1 MAEPSTPATR
11 SSSRRSRQLGNKLK
25 GVDVVTPEAQVF
37 GPPPERPARL
47 PQLRPYRLTGRAWAT
62 ASSAVQFEAVA
73 INSDDRRP
81 QHLTPE
87 SLGRCIN
94 LRALDASNNDLAELP
109 CSLGTLPK
117 LQRIALDG
125 NPLRSVRRD
134 VIERGCEAVKAFLRT
149 RAATPAE
156 KTSEDDFDPLALANR
171 VRDPVCVR
179 RLLSSVASM
188 ALPERA
194 RRPKP
199 RRQTFTAL
207 AVGSGVCAKVR
218 ESLERDG
225 GLTRTRRLPKTR
237 GRRASRMWSFRE
249 RPVGT
254 AGGVVLIGAGDSLS
268 GS

>member
-1 MAEPSTPATR
+1 MACAVDARPPAGQNELQGLLQLPSLPALAELFLGHNQLKQFDLKPSPLIATIDV
-11 SSSRRSRQLGNKLK
+11 SSNNLQKL
-25 GVDVVTPEAQVF
+25 
-37 GPPPERPARL
+37 
-47 PQLRPYRLTGRAWAT
+47 
-62 ASSAVQFEAVA
+62 
-73 INSDDRRP
+73 
-81 QHLTPE
+81 PE

-179 RLLSSVASM
+179 RLFYFRGAST
-188 ALPERA
+188 AYELYDPTLDAVDAAAPPPRA
-194 RRPKP
+194 RENESGR
-199 RRQTFTAL
+199 RRQKF
-207 AVGSGVCAKVR
+207 
-218 ESLERDG
+218 
-225 GLTRTRRLPKTR
+225 
-237 GRRASRMWSFRE
+237 
-249 RPVGT
+249 
-254 AGGVVLIGAGDSLS
+254 
-268 GS
+268 